1 MYDHNAGRTLRILA
15 SALRFPYHFSISPAA
30 SKVQK
35 PRDFHKKFKKLSL
48 DLLTD
53 SGRSCNIFIVAVV
66 KHLSFTETEVPMK
79 HDHLELCLLFDFYG
93 EMLTD
98 KQRELFDL
106 YYNEDLSL
114 SEIAEHAGITRQ
126 GVRDA
131 VVRAEHTLTALED
144 KLHLVSR
151 YGKIDQHAQA
161 LSQEIKMLSHIN
173 ANYMQNAEIGKILTH
188 MQEHIRAITG

>member
-1 MYDHNAGRTLRILA
+1 MYDHNTGRTLRILA

-35 PRDFHKKFKKLSL
+35 PRDFHKKFKKLSP

-53 SGRSCNIFIVAVV
+53 SGPSCNIFIVAVV
-66 KHLSFTETEVPMK
+66 KHLSFTEKEVPMK

-151 YGKIDQHAQA
+151 YGKIDQHVEA
-161 LSQEIKMLSHIN
+161 LGQEIKMLSHIN

>member
-1 MYDHNAGRTLRILA
+1 MYDHNAGRTLRILVG
-15 SALRFPYHFSISPAA
+15 ALRFPYHFSISPAV

-53 SGRSCNIFIVAVV
+53 SGPSCNIFIVAVV
-66 KHLSFTETEVPMK
+66 KHLSFTEKEVPMK

-131 VVRAEHTLTALED
+131 VVRAEHMLTALED

-151 YGKIDQHAQA
+151 YGKIDQHVEA
-161 LSQEIKMLSHIN
+161 LGQEIKMLSHIN

>member
-1 MYDHNAGRTLRILA
+1 MYDHNAGRTLRILV

-53 SGRSCNIFIVAVV
+53 SSPSCNIFIVAVV
-66 KHLSFTETEVPMK
+66 KHLSFTEKEVPMK

-151 YGKIDQHAQA
+151 YGKIDQHVEA
-161 LSQEIKMLSHIN
+161 LGQEIKMLSHIN

>member
-66 KHLSFTETEVPMK
+66 KHLSFTEKEVPMK

>member
-15 SALRFPYHFSISPAA
+15 SALRFPYHFSISPAV

-53 SGRSCNIFIVAVV
+53 SGPSCNIFIVAVV
-66 KHLSFTETEVPMK
+66 KHLSFTEKEVPMK

-131 VVRAEHTLTALED
+131 VVRAEHMLTALED

-151 YGKIDQHAQA
+151 YGKIDQHVEA
-161 LSQEIKMLSHIN
+161 LGQEIKMLSHIN

>member
-1 MYDHNAGRTLRILA
+1 MYDHNTGRTLRILA

-66 KHLSFTETEVPMK
+66 KHLSFTEKEVPMK

-151 YGKIDQHAQA
+151 YGKIDQHVEA
-161 LSQEIKMLSHIN
+161 LGQEIKMLSHIN

>member
-1 MYDHNAGRTLRILA
+1 MYDHNAGRTLRILVG
-15 SALRFPYHFSISPAA
+15 ALRFPYHFSISPAA
-30 SKVQK
+30 PKVQK
-35 PRDFHKKFKKLSL
+35 PRDFHKKFKKLSPA
-48 DLLTD
+48 LLTD
-53 SGRSCNIFIVAVV
+53 SSPSCNIFIVAVV
-66 KHLSFTETEVPMK
+66 KHLSFTEKEVPMK

-151 YGKIDQHAQA
+151 YGKIDQHVEA
-161 LSQEIKMLSHIN
+161 LGQEIKMLSHIN

>member
-1 MYDHNAGRTLRILA
+1 MYDHNAGRTLRILVG
-15 SALRFPYHFSISPAA
+15 ALRFPYHFSISPAA

-35 PRDFHKKFKKLSL
+35 PRDFHKKFKKLSP

-66 KHLSFTETEVPMK
+66 KHLSFTEKEVPMK

-151 YGKIDQHAQA
+151 YGKIDQHVEA
-161 LSQEIKMLSHIN
+161 LGQEIKMLSHIN

>member
-66 KHLSFTETEVPMK
+66 KHLSFTEKEVPMK
-79 HDHLELCLLFDFYG
+79 HDHLELCLLFDFYS

>member
-48 DLLTD
+48 ELLTD

-66 KHLSFTETEVPMK
+66 KHLSFTEKEVPMK

>member
-35 PRDFHKKFKKLSL
+35 PRDFHKKFKKLSP

-66 KHLSFTETEVPMK
+66 KHLSFTEKEVPMK

-188 MQEHIRAITG
+188 MQEHIHAITG

>member
-1 MYDHNAGRTLRILA
+1 MYDHNAGRTLRILV

-53 SGRSCNIFIVAVV
+53 SGPSCNIFIVAVV
-66 KHLSFTETEVPMK
+66 KHLSFTEKEVPMK

-151 YGKIDQHAQA
+151 YGKIDQHVEA
-161 LSQEIKMLSHIN
+161 LGQEIKMLSHIN

>member
-1 MYDHNAGRTLRILA
+1 MYDHNAGRTLRILVG
-15 SALRFPYHFSISPAA
+15 ALRFPYHFSISPAA

-53 SGRSCNIFIVAVV
+53 SGPSCNIFIVAVV
-66 KHLSFTETEVPMK
+66 KHFSFTEKEVPMK

>member
-48 DLLTD
+48 ALLTD

-66 KHLSFTETEVPMK
+66 KHLSFTEKEVPMK

-161 LSQEIKMLSHIN
+161 LGQEIKMLSHIN

>member
-1 MYDHNAGRTLRILA
+1 MYDHNAGRTLPILVA
-15 SALRFPYHFSISPAA
+15 ALRFPYHFSISPAA

-66 KHLSFTETEVPMK
+66 KHLSFTEKEVPMK

-151 YGKIDQHAQA
+151 YGKIDQHVEA
-161 LSQEIKMLSHIN
+161 LGQEIKMLSHIN

>member
-66 KHLSFTETEVPMK
+66 KHLSFTEKEVPMK

-188 MQEHIRAITG
+188 MQEHIRAITS

>member
-35 PRDFHKKFKKLSL
+35 PRDFHKKFKKLCL
-48 DLLTD
+48 ALLTD
-53 SGRSCNIFIVAVV
+53 PSPSCNIFIVAVV
-66 KHLSFTETEVPMK
+66 KHLSFTEKEVPMK

-151 YGKIDQHAQA
+151 YGKIDQHVEA
-161 LSQEIKMLSHIN
+161 LGQEIKMLSHIN

>member
-1 MYDHNAGRTLRILA
+1 MYDHNAGRTLRILV

-66 KHLSFTETEVPMK
+66 KHLSFTEKEVPMK

>member
-1 MYDHNAGRTLRILA
+1 MYDHNAGRTLRILVGA
-15 SALRFPYHFSISPAA
+15 PRFPYHFSISPAA

-48 DLLTD
+48 ALLTD
-53 SGRSCNIFIVAVV
+53 SGPSCNIFIVAVV
-66 KHLSFTETEVPMK
+66 KRLSFTEREVPMK

-151 YGKIDQHAQA
+151 YGKIDQHVEA
-161 LSQEIKMLSHIN
+161 LGQEIKMLSHIN

>member
-66 KHLSFTETEVPMK
+66 KHLSFTEKEVPMK

-151 YGKIDQHAQA
+151 YGKIDQHVEA

>member
-1 MYDHNAGRTLRILA
+1 MYDHNAGRTLRILVG
-15 SALRFPYHFSISPAA
+15 ALRFPYHFSISPAA

-48 DLLTD
+48 ALLTD

-66 KHLSFTETEVPMK
+66 KHLSFTEKEVPMK

-161 LSQEIKMLSHIN
+161 LGQEIKMLSHIN

>member
-1 MYDHNAGRTLRILA
+1 MYDHNAGRTLRILVG
-15 SALRFPYHFSISPAA
+15 ALRFPYHFSISPAA

-48 DLLTD
+48 ALLTD

-66 KHLSFTETEVPMK
+66 KHLSFTEKEVPMK

-151 YGKIDQHAQA
+151 YGKIDQHVEA
-161 LSQEIKMLSHIN
+161 LGQEIKMLSHIN

-188 MQEHIRAITG
+188 MQEHIRSITG

>member
-1 MYDHNAGRTLRILA
+1 MYDHNAGRTLRILVGT
-15 SALRFPYHFSISPAA
+15 LRFPYHFSISPAA

-35 PRDFHKKFKKLSL
+35 PRDFHKKFKKLSP

-53 SGRSCNIFIVAVV
+53 SGPSCNIFIVAVV
-66 KHLSFTETEVPMK
+66 KHLSFTEKEVPMK

-151 YGKIDQHAQA
+151 YGKIDQHVEA
-161 LSQEIKMLSHIN
+161 LGQEIKMLSHIN

>member
-1 MYDHNAGRTLRILA
+1 MYDHNAGRTLRILVG
-15 SALRFPYHFSISPAA
+15 ALRFPYHFSISPAA

-53 SGRSCNIFIVAVV
+53 SGPSCSIFIVAVV
-66 KHLSFTETEVPMK
+66 KHLSFTEKEVPMK

-151 YGKIDQHAQA
+151 YGKIDQHVEA
-161 LSQEIKMLSHIN
+161 LGQEIKMLSHIN